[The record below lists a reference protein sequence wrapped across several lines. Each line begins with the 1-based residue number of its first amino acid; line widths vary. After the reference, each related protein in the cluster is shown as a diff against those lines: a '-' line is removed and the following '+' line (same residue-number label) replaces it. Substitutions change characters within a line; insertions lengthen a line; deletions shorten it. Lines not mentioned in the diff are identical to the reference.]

1 MKVPNLLAFDFYYQQ
16 LLFLLNHF
24 FHIKWNFSILK
35 NTYLTVETFLRKI
48 SKPCRAAGTAPEHS
62 TTTSAP

>member
-1 MKVPNLLAFDFYYQQ
+1 MEFQHP
-16 LLFLLNHF
+16 
-24 FHIKWNFSILK
+24 K

-62 TTTSAP
+62 TTTSARNRL